1 MNGTCTHTLKLT
13 FLFLLLSD
21 LESAEC
27 GGESPDGG
35 RGGDDGAGGER
46 EVVPDMM
53 PAIEKHKLYVYSL
66 QVDLMRSPF
75 NVQGV
80 PCCCAPTSKHK
91 IRHLIVVLE

>member
-1 MNGTCTHTLKLT
+1 MGHVHTLKLT

-46 EVVPDMM
+46 EVVVEGIPDMM

-80 PCCCAPTSKHK
+80 PCGCALPFTNFQT
-91 IRHLIVVLE
+91 

>member
-1 MNGTCTHTLKLT
+1 M
-13 FLFLLLSD
+13 FLLLSD

-35 RGGDDGAGGER
+35 RGGDDSAGGER
-46 EVVPDMM
+46 EVVVEGIPDMM

-80 PCCCAPTSKHK
+80 PCGCALPFTNFQT
-91 IRHLIVVLE
+91 